1 MAQVGPPQLPAAIAA
16 DAAAAPPAIQQPPIT
31 YGQKFAGMGDLYAG
45 VSLPLLEAHNPAAQ
59 PTPATVANTALA
71 LSAHE
76 GLPGVYAYQAAGT
89 LEIRTI
95 HRLSQTTSLPGLA
108 TPWDG
113 VTFAFEGD
121 VIPPGLIN
129 LVQLPANAFHLTNQV
144 LAPTAATLNDHWAG
158 IGADVECVGPFEL
171 GDVDVTPVVTRRL
184 MPVPYACVPLMHNRV
199 LTPRQAW
206 QVAEQIIADGRAAD
220 CEIFVNFLRAVC
232 TFRPAA
238 AAADPLVTAVAQQT
252 PLTVPL
258 ADDTLKRQT
267 WNWLVH
273 DLPALAVPAAESIEH
288 QFVATTAAVRQELAL
303 SRASAEAARAE
314 ARAPKS
320 ITSAFPTVA
329 PLLRRLC
336 GVDDDASAPIYWR
349 EHATAG
355 GKKYHSMACL
365 QQLVS
370 NRASEPDSARTP
382 IVVTVALFERISQFR
397 LGAPDPDDILEGV
410 TPFLVCPQHYHRAAD
425 ARLECNTYGMITS
438 GGGAAAM
445 SDIRELSDAKVLSPR
460 DPLELSCF
468 VGGYSCLMD
477 CLIGNDHAAAVR
489 LRHHAAF
496 WQQNAPALASML
508 ERDQL
513 AGFLMRIMRT
523 IQLITIGYINTALQH
538 GTAAA
543 LPDYGR
549 IEEAVRHRTWQN
561 LSQMPPRY
569 MEEKAPAVAAKAA
582 SIGPTPSPTATTAP
596 TAATPRLSVRAD
608 APKSHQNGDWHTKF
622 TGSAKEIKEL
632 KLDASRP
639 KICLSYHL
647 RGTCFESCRENA
659 THRALTVAEKTSVQA
674 FLDKT
679 L

>member
-1 MAQVGPPQLPAAIAA
+1 MKACRASTLTRQAA
-16 DAAAAPPAIQQPPIT
+16 D
-31 YGQKFAGMGDLYAG
+31 
-45 VSLPLLEAHNPAAQ
+45 
-59 PTPATVANTALA
+59 
-71 LSAHE
+71 
-76 GLPGVYAYQAAGT
+76 T
-89 LEIRTI
+89 LEIETV
-95 HRLSQTTSLPGLA
+95 HRLSQTTILPGLA
-108 TPWDG
+108 SPWDG
-113 VTFAFEGD
+113 LTFAFEGD
-121 VIPPGLIN
+121 VIPPGLVN
-129 LVQLPANAFHLTNQV
+129 LVQIPATAFHLTNQV

-158 IGADVECVGPFEL
+158 IGGDVACVGPFQL
-171 GDVDVTPVVTRRL
+171 GDDAVTPVTTRRL
-184 MPVPYACVPLMHNRV
+184 MPVPYTYVHLMHDRA

-220 CEIFVNFLRAVC
+220 CEIFVNFLRAAC

-238 AAADPLVTAVAQQT
+238 AAADPPVTAVAQQA

-258 ADDTLKRQT
+258 ADATLRRQIWT
-267 WNWLVH
+267 WLVH
-273 DLPALAVPAAESIEH
+273 DLPALAVPAVESVER
-288 QFVATTAAVRQELAL
+288 QLMVTTAAVRQELAL
-303 SRASAEAARAE
+303 SRESAEAARAE

-329 PLLRRLC
+329 PLLRRLF
-336 GVDDDASAPIYWR
+336 GVDDDAAAPIFWR

-382 IVVTVALFERISQFR
+382 MVVTVALFERISQFR
-397 LGAPDPDDILEGV
+397 LGAADPDDILEGI
-410 TPFLVCPQHYHRAAD
+410 TPFLVCPQHYYRAAE

-438 GGGAAAM
+438 GGGTAAM

-460 DPLELSCF
+460 DALELSCF
-468 VGGYSCLMD
+468 IGGYSCLMD

-496 WQQNAPALASML
+496 WQQNAPALGSML
-508 ERDQL
+508 DREQL
-513 AGFLMRIMRT
+513 PGFLMRIMRT
-523 IQLITIGYINTALQH
+523 IQLVTIGYINAALQH
-538 GTAAA
+538 GVAAA

-549 IEEAVRHRTWQN
+549 VEEAVRHRTWQN

-569 MEEKAPAVAAKAA
+569 LEEKAPTAKGTTMPGGLAQASPAQVSSAPVVAA
-582 SIGPTPSPTATTAP
+582 AP
-596 TAATPRLSVRAD
+596 PRLSVRAD
-608 APKSHQNGDWHTKF
+608 APKAHQNSEWHAKF

-632 KLDASRP
+632 KLDAARP

-647 RGTCFESCRENA
+647 RGTCFESCREHA
-659 THRALTVAEKTSVQA
+659 THRALNVTEKAAVQT
-674 FLDKT
+674 FLDKV